1 MLTLLLL
8 VIGCATSGGYSVP
21 FEPPMCFWVIKSVD
35 ISIHLS
41 SPLLSKSSS
50 AHEMKLALNLLSALA
65 NVRRGCEPY
74 VKGKLS
80 RALHIV
86 APTSSTVWPIDVAL
100 WAAPVA
106 NGPHFSISCLKI
118 WHPETR
124 LACGTTRC
132 LAAGVY
138 LANHVVIKQFR
149 WHSLWFCFIRCKT
162 FSQTTATSLR
172 STDE

>member
-1 MLTLLLL
+1 M
-8 VIGCATSGGYSVP
+8 VVPCPSSHQCVSGLS
-21 FEPPMCFWVIKSVD
+21 KSVD
-35 ISIHLS
+35 ISIRLS
-41 SPLLSKSSS
+41 SPFLSKSRS
-50 AHEMKLALNLLSALA
+50 AHDTKLALNLLS
-65 NVRRGCEPY
+65 NVRGGCEPY

-80 RALHIV
+80 SALHIV
-86 APTSSTVWPIDVAL
+86 APTSSTVWPSDVAL

-106 NGPHFSISCLKI
+106 NGPHFSISCLKMR
-118 WHPETR
+118 HPETR

-138 LANHVVIKQFR
+138 LANHAVVKQFR
-149 WHSLWFCFIRCKT
+149 WHSLWFCFIRCRT